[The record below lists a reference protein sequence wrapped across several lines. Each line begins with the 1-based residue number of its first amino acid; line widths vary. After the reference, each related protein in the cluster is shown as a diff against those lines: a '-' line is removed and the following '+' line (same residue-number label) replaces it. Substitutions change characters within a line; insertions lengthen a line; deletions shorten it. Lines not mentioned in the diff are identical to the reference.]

1 MNALVIGT
9 FEAENQA
16 VQAVRKLVRSCVPS
30 DSVRTIFPGARKRLA
45 AHRAQGGADPK
56 EPGGIL
62 VSVRAPE
69 YVAQRLAV
77 KIMRDHGARD
87 IANVN
92 AERRAKPRP
101 RVHQALPSVQY
112 PLPL

>member
-1 MNALVIGT
+1 MHALVIGA

-30 DSVRTIFPGARKRLA
+30 NSVHTIFPGARKQLA
-45 AHRAQGGADPK
+45 ALRAQGGHNPK

-69 YVAQRLAV
+69 YVSQCLAV

-87 IANVN
+87 IENVN
-92 AERRAKPRP
+92 AERRAKPRR
-101 RVHQALPSVQY
+101 RVHQPLPSVQY